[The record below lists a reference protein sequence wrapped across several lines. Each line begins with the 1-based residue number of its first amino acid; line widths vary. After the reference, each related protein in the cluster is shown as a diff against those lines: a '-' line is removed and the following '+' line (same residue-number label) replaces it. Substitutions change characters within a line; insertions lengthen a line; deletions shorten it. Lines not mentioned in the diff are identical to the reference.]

1 MKKFA
6 FLLLACAFL
15 LAACKPASTSAPAPL
30 SPVPSDTATKTPTST
45 PTAMPS
51 ATPASIE
58 TNINGEDY
66 TVTGY
71 EARYGS
77 GVLAYVKDIYGNWIK
92 TSYEAPSPSD
102 SGLLDRLGSNYVFN
116 SDNTGITGIDGLQL
130 DINKNTA
137 TLNIDGRGEETF
149 STADIHVITKDIN
162 GNSINPTLV
171 AMGYAYNPETKTWE
185 VYNPGFPM
193 DSPKDE
199 LAWFNQADISN
210 GNWLRWH
217 QRVIEGLAKQNNED
231 AATYLKNLFADAV
244 TPSYWATD
252 KRAKNF
258 NKEGAVDEI
267 YLGWY
272 VSDANFAKNSLDKGT
287 AKEQNPQR
295 GGLSFAY
302 LVDNDGVL
310 ISLDAEN
317 PDGTTIRSLPLYF
330 DAMLWS
336 KLRNSGYFTRVAFA
350 ADRPFDSTSMTPD
363 KTFADTNSPG
373 RWFFDL
379 VVSYL
384 PDATITPV
392 SPGTFNTKDLI
403 LGQDPQSST
412 LREAAISTGSIDKF
426 ASLVPWPGIISITS
440 K

>member
-1 MKKFA
+1 MKRIA
-6 FLLLACAFL
+6 FLLFSCVLLLTACS
-15 LAACKPASTSAPAPL
+15 PASSSVPTPLPPIPSA
-30 SPVPSDTATKTPTST
+30 TASNTPTSLPS

-116 SDNTGITGIDGLQL
+116 SDNTGITGIDGLKL

-199 LAWFNQADISN
+199 LAWFTQADIAN

-217 QRVIEGLAKQNNED
+217 QRVIKSLAKQNNED

-244 TPSYWATD
+244 PPDAWVIANIKPPVSKYNPNIIDDNELDW
-252 KRAKNF
+252 
-258 NKEGAVDEI
+258 
-267 YLGWY
+267 YLTKDNITKY
-272 VSDANFAKNSLDKGT
+272 SLNKGT
-287 AKEQNPQR
+287 AKEQNI
-295 GGLSFAY
+295 
-302 LVDNDGVL
+302 VD
-310 ISLDAEN
+310 
-317 PDGTTIRSLPLYF
+317 
-330 DAMLWS
+330 
-336 KLRNSGYFTRVAFA
+336 K
-350 ADRPFDSTSMTPD
+350 
-363 KTFADTNSPG
+363 
-373 RWFFDL
+373 
-379 VVSYL
+379 
-384 PDATITPV
+384 
-392 SPGTFNTKDLI
+392 I
-403 LGQDPQSST
+403 L
-412 LREAAISTGSIDKF
+412 
-426 ASLVPWPGIISITS
+426 
-440 K
+440 